1 MRLESD
7 EAIAQLLLQAKRIA
21 LVGASAKPERP
32 SHRVMQFLL
41 DEGYEVIP
49 INPGLAGQK
58 LLGQTVYASLADL
71 PTSVDMA
78 DIFRD
83 AASLPEVT
91 QEVVDAGIP
100 CGRCRPPSGGGPLP
114 SDRDTATAR
123 RRATPLSPAAV
134 LDALKDRSLLTATQS
149 LPADQ
154 YRCRYLVK
162 VEARDPILLFRQLLA
177 RGFLYCE

>member
-7 EAIAQLLLQAKRIA
+7 EAIAQLLVQAKRIA

-32 SHRVMQFLL
+32 SHRVMQYLL
-41 DEGYEVIP
+41 DEGYEVFP

-58 LLGQTVYASLADL
+58 LLGQTVYASLAAL
-71 PTSVDMA
+71 PTRVDMA

-100 CGRCRPPSGGGPLP
+100 AIWTQLGVVHSEAERTAVDAGLQVVVDRCPAIEIPRLRDAGLIPSRPL
-114 SDRDTATAR
+114 
-123 RRATPLSPAAV
+123 
-134 LDALKDRSLLTATQS
+134 QS
-149 LPADQ
+149 
-154 YRCRYLVK
+154 
-162 VEARDPILLFRQLLA
+162 
-177 RGFLYCE
+177 

>member
-91 QEVVDAGIP
+91 QEVVDAG
-100 CGRCRPPSGGGPLP
+100 RP
-114 SDRDTATAR
+114 AFW
-123 RRATPLSPAAV
+123 
-134 LDALKDRSLLTATQS
+134 TQ
-149 LPADQ
+149 
-154 YRCRYLVK
+154 
-162 VEARDPILLFRQLLA
+162 
-177 RGFLYCE
+177 

>member
-7 EAIAQLLLQAKRIA
+7 EAIAQLLVQAKRIA

-41 DEGYEVIP
+41 DEGYEVFP

-58 LLGQTVYASLADL
+58 LLGQTVYASLAAL
-71 PTSVDMA
+71 PTRVDMA

-100 CGRCRPPSGGGPLP
+100 AIWTQLGVVHSEAERTAVDAGLQVVVGRCPAIEIPRLRDAGLIPSRPL
-114 SDRDTATAR
+114 
-123 RRATPLSPAAV
+123 
-134 LDALKDRSLLTATQS
+134 QS
-149 LPADQ
+149 
-154 YRCRYLVK
+154 
-162 VEARDPILLFRQLLA
+162 
-177 RGFLYCE
+177 

>member
-7 EAIAQLLLQAKRIA
+7 EAIAQLLVQAKRIA

-41 DEGYEVIP
+41 DEGYEVFP

-58 LLGQTVYASLADL
+58 LLGQTVYASLAAL

-83 AASLPEVT
+83 ATSLPEVT

-100 CGRCRPPSGGGPLP
+100 AIWTQLGVVHSEAERTAVDAGLQVVVDRCPAIEIPRLRDAGLIPSRPL
-114 SDRDTATAR
+114 
-123 RRATPLSPAAV
+123 
-134 LDALKDRSLLTATQS
+134 QS
-149 LPADQ
+149 
-154 YRCRYLVK
+154 
-162 VEARDPILLFRQLLA
+162 
-177 RGFLYCE
+177 

>member
-7 EAIAQLLLQAKRIA
+7 EAIAQLLAQVKRIA

-41 DEGYEVIP
+41 GEGYEVLP
-49 INPGLAGQK
+49 INPGLAGQQ
-58 LLGQTVYASLADL
+58 LLGQTVHASLADL

-100 CGRCRPPSGGGPLP
+100 AMWTQLGVVHTEAERTGLDAGLQMVIDRCPAIEIPRLRDAGLLP
-114 SDRDTATAR
+114 S
-123 RRATPLSPAAV
+123 
-134 LDALKDRSLLTATQS
+134 RSLQS
-149 LPADQ
+149 
-154 YRCRYLVK
+154 
-162 VEARDPILLFRQLLA
+162 
-177 RGFLYCE
+177 

>member
-7 EAIAQLLLQAKRIA
+7 EAIAQLLVQVKRIA

-41 DEGYEVIP
+41 DEGYEVLP
-49 INPGLAGQK
+49 VNPGLAGQS

-91 QEVVDAGIP
+91 KDVVDAGIP
-100 CGRCRPPSGGGPLP
+100 AIWTQLGVMHSEAERTG
-114 SDRDTATAR
+114 
-123 RRATPLSPAAV
+123 
-134 LDALKDRSLLTATQS
+134 LDAGLRLVVDRCPAIEIPRLRDAGLLPVGRLQ
-149 LPADQ
+149 
-154 YRCRYLVK
+154 
-162 VEARDPILLFRQLLA
+162 
-177 RGFLYCE
+177 

>member
-1 MRLESD
+1 MRIESD
-7 EAIAQLLLQAKRIA
+7 EAIAQLLLQVKRIA

-41 DEGYEVIP
+41 DEGYEVLP
-49 INPGLAGQK
+49 INPGLTGQK

-91 QEVVDAGIP
+91 QDVVAAGIP
-100 CGRCRPPSGGGPLP
+100 VMWTQLGVVHSEAEQAAVSAGLQVVMDRCPAIEIPRLRDAGLLPAGPLY
-114 SDRDTATAR
+114 S
-123 RRATPLSPAAV
+123 
-134 LDALKDRSLLTATQS
+134 
-149 LPADQ
+149 
-154 YRCRYLVK
+154 
-162 VEARDPILLFRQLLA
+162 
-177 RGFLYCE
+177 

>member
-7 EAIAQLLLQAKRIA
+7 EAIAQLLVQVKRIA

-41 DEGYEVIP
+41 EEGYEVLP

-58 LLGQTVYASLADL
+58 LLGQRVHASLADL

-83 AASLPEVT
+83 AASLPEAT
-91 QEVVDAGIP
+91 QDVVNAGIP
-100 CGRCRPPSGGGPLP
+100 AIWTQLGVIHTEAERTGLDAGLQMVIDRCPAIEIPRLRDAGLLP
-114 SDRDTATAR
+114 S
-123 RRATPLSPAAV
+123 
-134 LDALKDRSLLTATQS
+134 RSLQS
-149 LPADQ
+149 
-154 YRCRYLVK
+154 
-162 VEARDPILLFRQLLA
+162 
-177 RGFLYCE
+177 

>member
-7 EAIAQLLLQAKRIA
+7 EAIAHLLAQVKRIA
-21 LVGASAKPERP
+21 LVGASAKPKRP

-58 LLGQTVYASLADL
+58 LLGQTVHASLADL

-91 QEVVDAGIP
+91 QDVVAAGIP
-100 CGRCRPPSGGGPLP
+100 AMWTQLGVVHSEAER
-114 SDRDTATAR
+114 TATVAGLQVVMDR
-123 RRATPLSPAAV
+123 CPAIEIPR
-134 LDALKDRSLLTATQS
+134 LRDAGLLPVGRLQ
-149 LPADQ
+149 
-154 YRCRYLVK
+154 
-162 VEARDPILLFRQLLA
+162 
-177 RGFLYCE
+177 

>member
-7 EAIAQLLLQAKRIA
+7 EAIAQLLVQAKRIA

-32 SHRVMQFLL
+32 SHRVMKFLL

-49 INPGLAGQK
+49 INPGLAGK
-58 LLGQTVYASLADL
+58 RLLGQTVYASLADL

-91 QEVVDAGIP
+91 QDVVAAGIP
-100 CGRCRPPSGGGPLP
+100 AMWTQLGLVNAEAERTALDAGLQLVVDRCPAIEIPRLRDAGLLP
-114 SDRDTATAR
+114 S
-123 RRATPLSPAAV
+123 PPP
-134 LDALKDRSLLTATQS
+134 QS
-149 LPADQ
+149 
-154 YRCRYLVK
+154 
-162 VEARDPILLFRQLLA
+162 
-177 RGFLYCE
+177 

>member
-7 EAIAQLLLQAKRIA
+7 EAIAQLLAQVKRIV

-41 DEGYEVIP
+41 DEGYEVVP

-58 LLGQTVYASLADL
+58 LLGQTVHASLADL

-100 CGRCRPPSGGGPLP
+100 AIWTQLGVVHTEAERTGLDAGLQMVIDRCPAIEIPRLRDAGLLP
-114 SDRDTATAR
+114 S
-123 RRATPLSPAAV
+123 
-134 LDALKDRSLLTATQS
+134 RSLQS
-149 LPADQ
+149 
-154 YRCRYLVK
+154 
-162 VEARDPILLFRQLLA
+162 
-177 RGFLYCE
+177 

>member
-7 EAIAQLLLQAKRIA
+7 EAIAQLLVQAKRIA

-41 DEGYEVIP
+41 DEGYEVFP

-58 LLGQTVYASLADL
+58 LLGQTVYASLAAV
-71 PTSVDMA
+71 PTRVDMA

-100 CGRCRPPSGGGPLP
+100 AIWTQLGVVHSEAERTAVDAGLQLVVDRCPAIEIPRLRDAGLIPSRPL
-114 SDRDTATAR
+114 
-123 RRATPLSPAAV
+123 
-134 LDALKDRSLLTATQS
+134 QS
-149 LPADQ
+149 
-154 YRCRYLVK
+154 
-162 VEARDPILLFRQLLA
+162 
-177 RGFLYCE
+177 

>member
-7 EAIAQLLLQAKRIA
+7 EAIAQLLVQAKRIA

-41 DEGYEVIP
+41 DEGYEVFP

-58 LLGQTVYASLADL
+58 LLGQTVYASLAAL
-71 PTSVDMA
+71 PTRVDMA
-78 DIFRD
+78 DIFRN

-100 CGRCRPPSGGGPLP
+100 AIWTQLGVVHSEAERTAVDAGLQVVVDRCPAIEIPRLRDAGLIPSRPL
-114 SDRDTATAR
+114 
-123 RRATPLSPAAV
+123 
-134 LDALKDRSLLTATQS
+134 QS
-149 LPADQ
+149 
-154 YRCRYLVK
+154 
-162 VEARDPILLFRQLLA
+162 
-177 RGFLYCE
+177 

>member
-7 EAIAQLLLQAKRIA
+7 EAIAQLLLQVKRIA

-41 DEGYEVIP
+41 DEGYEVLP
-49 INPGLAGQK
+49 INPGLAGQR
-58 LLGQTVYASLADL
+58 LLGQMVYASLADL

-91 QEVVDAGIP
+91 QHVVDARIP
-100 CGRCRPPSGGGPLP
+100 AMWTQLGVVNVEAERTAVEAGLQLVVDRCPAIEMPRLRDAGFLFPRPLH
-114 SDRDTATAR
+114 AQ
-123 RRATPLSPAAV
+123 TPPAAI
-134 LDALKDRSLLTATQS
+134 T
-149 LPADQ
+149 
-154 YRCRYLVK
+154 
-162 VEARDPILLFRQLLA
+162 
-177 RGFLYCE
+177 

>member
-7 EAIAQLLLQAKRIA
+7 EAIAQLLLQVKRIA

-32 SHRVMQFLL
+32 SHRVMKFLL

-49 INPGLAGQK
+49 INPGLAGQR

-83 AASLPEVT
+83 AASLPEAT
-91 QEVVDAGIP
+91 QDVVAAGIP
-100 CGRCRPPSGGGPLP
+100 AMWTQLGVVHSEAER
-114 SDRDTATAR
+114 TATAAGLQTVMDR
-123 RRATPLSPAAV
+123 CPAIEIPR
-134 LDALKDRSLLTATQS
+134 LRDAGL
-149 LPADQ
+149 LPAGGLQ
-154 YRCRYLVK
+154 
-162 VEARDPILLFRQLLA
+162 
-177 RGFLYCE
+177 

>member
-7 EAIAQLLLQAKRIA
+7 EAIAQLLLRAKRIA

-41 DEGYEVIP
+41 NEGYEVLP
-49 INPGLAGQK
+49 INPGLAGQR

-83 AASLPEVT
+83 AASLREVAPEIVDVGIPAIWT
-91 QEVVDAGIP
+91 QLGVVNVEAERTALDAGLLLVVDRCPAIEIPRLRDAGL
-100 CGRCRPPSGGGPLP
+100 LP
-114 SDRDTATAR
+114 SP
-123 RRATPLSPAAV
+123 PL
-134 LDALKDRSLLTATQS
+134 QS
-149 LPADQ
+149 
-154 YRCRYLVK
+154 
-162 VEARDPILLFRQLLA
+162 
-177 RGFLYCE
+177 

>member
-7 EAIAQLLLQAKRIA
+7 EDIAQLLLQAKRIA

-71 PTSVDMA
+71 PTSVEMA

-91 QEVVDAGIP
+91 QEVVDAGMPAIWTQLGVVHSEAERTAVDAGLQLVVDRCPAIEIP
-100 CGRCRPPSGGGPLP
+100 RLRDAGLLP
-114 SDRDTATAR
+114 SR
-123 RRATPLSPAAV
+123 PL
-134 LDALKDRSLLTATQS
+134 QS
-149 LPADQ
+149 
-154 YRCRYLVK
+154 
-162 VEARDPILLFRQLLA
+162 
-177 RGFLYCE
+177 

>member
-7 EAIAQLLLQAKRIA
+7 EAIAQLLVQAKRIA

-41 DEGYEVIP
+41 DEGYEVFP

-58 LLGQTVYASLADL
+58 LLGQTVYASLAAL
-71 PTSVDMA
+71 PTRVDMA

-100 CGRCRPPSGGGPLP
+100 AIWTQLGVVHTEAERTGLDAGLQMVIDRCPAIEIPRLRDAGLLP
-114 SDRDTATAR
+114 S
-123 RRATPLSPAAV
+123 
-134 LDALKDRSLLTATQS
+134 RSLQS
-149 LPADQ
+149 
-154 YRCRYLVK
+154 
-162 VEARDPILLFRQLLA
+162 
-177 RGFLYCE
+177 

>member
-7 EAIAQLLLQAKRIA
+7 EAIAQLLVQAKRIA

-100 CGRCRPPSGGGPLP
+100 AIWTQLGVVHSEAERSAVDAGLQLVVDRCPAIEIPRLRDAGLLPSRPP
-114 SDRDTATAR
+114 
-123 RRATPLSPAAV
+123 
-134 LDALKDRSLLTATQS
+134 QS
-149 LPADQ
+149 
-154 YRCRYLVK
+154 
-162 VEARDPILLFRQLLA
+162 
-177 RGFLYCE
+177 

>member
-21 LVGASAKPERP
+21 LVGASAKPDRP
-32 SHRVMQFLL
+32 SHRVLQFLL
-41 DEGYEVIP
+41 DEGYEVLP

-58 LLGQTVYASLADL
+58 LLGQTVHASLADL

-100 CGRCRPPSGGGPLP
+100 AIWTQLGVVHSEAERTAEDAGLQLVVDRCPAIEIPRLRDTGLLP
-114 SDRDTATAR
+114 SR
-123 RRATPLSPAAV
+123 PL
-134 LDALKDRSLLTATQS
+134 QS
-149 LPADQ
+149 
-154 YRCRYLVK
+154 
-162 VEARDPILLFRQLLA
+162 
-177 RGFLYCE
+177 